1 MQVKL
6 HTNRDISARGNVM
19 CALTCWETVPWLLQM
34 LALALSCAGCRSRG
48 TWSPLFVSH
57 RTAGCFSR
65 LSFYTPHCQS
75 NLLLRLSC
83 RFLLQWHRTI
93 NHQLWCREFNG
104 CKEALAM
111 SVLMHKENPSQHEA
125 LAGQQ
130 CKQQAKV
137 IAGQSNYCSTCRT
150 SKCKVCS
157 CRHCIC
163 SRWTFQR
170 LVMKSA
176 CLPTRSLPATFGN
189 PRISQRQ
196 TIAPPD
202 RLDRIIYALP
212 WVRAII
218 ASSNLCLQINNT
230 AMMYATH
237 HSACIRLNII
247 PTWQHVVFTMFV
259 RKDKYKGSSK
269 AVYLTKTFCMPSLA
283 SIHTGCNMRRDPLGQ
298 KMKMRT
304 SLWTTTNTS

>member
-1 MQVKL
+1 
-6 HTNRDISARGNVM
+6 M

-48 TWSPLFVSH
+48 AWSPLLVSH
-57 RTAGCFSR
+57 RTAGCCSR

-83 RFLLQWHRTI
+83 RFLLQWQRTI

-104 CKEALAM
+104 CKEVLAM
-111 SVLMHKENPSQHEA
+111 GVLMHKENPSQHEA

-137 IAGQSNYCSTCRT
+137 IAGQSNHCSTCRT

-157 CRHCIC
+157 CKHCIC

-189 PRISQRQ
+189 PR
-196 TIAPPD
+196 
-202 RLDRIIYALP
+202 
-212 WVRAII
+212 
-218 ASSNLCLQINNT
+218 
-230 AMMYATH
+230 
-237 HSACIRLNII
+237 
-247 PTWQHVVFTMFV
+247 
-259 RKDKYKGSSK
+259 
-269 AVYLTKTFCMPSLA
+269 
-283 SIHTGCNMRRDPLGQ
+283 
-298 KMKMRT
+298 T
-304 SLWTTTNTS
+304 SRN